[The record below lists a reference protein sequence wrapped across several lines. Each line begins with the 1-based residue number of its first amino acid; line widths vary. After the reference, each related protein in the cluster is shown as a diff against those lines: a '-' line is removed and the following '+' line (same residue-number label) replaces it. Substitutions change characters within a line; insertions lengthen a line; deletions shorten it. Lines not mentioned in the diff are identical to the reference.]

1 MAYFL
6 NLSMESFK
14 MKAMKTLIL
23 KQGGFLMM
31 IGLFLIS
38 LNGSSQDNKLSKEEQ
53 REARKAERLLNFQAL
68 DTLIENKSFVLEADY
83 LENQYGNR
91 IPVLSNLNFIML
103 DSLKAVLQTGSN
115 FRTGTNGVGGATAE
129 GRIDGL
135 KIVKNQKNL
144 SYFLRFSVS
153 TEIGMYD
160 VSMTIFSDNR
170 ATATITGLTRG
181 KLVYDGRIQAL
192 YNSSVYKGRN
202 TI

>member
-1 MAYFL
+1 
-6 NLSMESFK
+6 
-14 MKAMKTLIL
+14 MKTLIL
-23 KQGGFLMM
+23 KLDGFLMM

-38 LNGSSQDNKLSKEEQ
+38 LNGSSQDNKLTREEL
-53 REARKAERLLNFQAL
+53 REARKTQQLMNFQSL
-68 DTLIENKSFVLEADY
+68 DTLLENKCFVLEADY

-103 DSLKAVLQTGSN
+103 DSLKAVLQTGTSS
-115 FRTGTNGVGGATAE
+115 RAGTNGVGGATAE
-129 GRIDGL
+129 GTITGL

-153 TEIGMYD
+153 TDIGMYD
-160 VSMTIFSDNR
+160 VAMNIFSNNH

-181 KLVYDGRIQAL
+181 KLVYDGRILAL

>member
-1 MAYFL
+1 
-6 NLSMESFK
+6 MELFK
-14 MKAMKTLIL
+14 MKIMKTLIL
-23 KQGGFLMM
+23 KPGGFLMM

-38 LNGSSQDNKLSKEEQ
+38 LNGNSQDNKPTKEEL
-53 REARKAERLLNFQAL
+53 REARKAQLLMNFQSL
-68 DTLIENKSFVLEADY
+68 DTLIQNKCFVLEADY

-103 DSLKAVLQTGSN
+103 DSLKATLQTGSN
-115 FRTGTNGVGGATAE
+115 FRAGTNGVGGATAE
-129 GRIDGL
+129 GRIAGL
-135 KIVKNQKNL
+135 KVVKNQKNL

-153 TEIGMYD
+153 TDIGMYD
-160 VSMTIFSDNR
+160 VAMTIFSNNH

-202 TI
+202 SI